1 MSQRLAGKT
10 AFLTAAG
17 AGIAGRHV
25 WLQSLPPSDVPLCGG
40 VVLGRLDRLCSTRL
54 RSRYR
59 QRSTVHPRSAA
70 SAARRGSG
78 STATA
83 RRAADSSGASFIES
97 L

>member
-1 MSQRLAGKT
+1 MPTVQPKRRGTFGGAMG
-10 AFLTAAG
+10 G
-17 AGIAGRHV
+17 AGGEAGF
-25 WLQSLPPSDVPLCGG
+25 LSADPDLPLGDG
-40 VVLGRLDRLCSTRL
+40 VVLGRLDPLCSTRL

-83 RRAADSSGASFIES
+83 RWVADSSGASFIES